1 MSLAEFLKE
10 WTTNYVKSRDVIRNT
25 IVEIHKDKEELV
37 VVHKHKEV
45 KYFIDPFLE
54 DIEKNLKLVKEDSDA
69 AIVCMNTDEN
79 LKELFA
85 KWKDLVKYR
94 HLAMMFVNPSSKLDK
109 LWVIFPYTHDRIADP
124 SSFKTGIKTMFEQV
138 DIADRK
144 EFEKVYEN
152 S

>member
-1 MSLAEFLKE
+1 MSLFDFLKE
-10 WTTNYVKSRDVIRNT
+10 WTINYVKSRDVIRNT

-54 DIEKNLKLVKEDSDA
+54 DIDKNLKLLKEDSDA
-69 AIVCMNTDEN
+69 AIICMNTQEN
-79 LKELFA
+79 LNKMFE
-85 KWKDLVKYR
+85 KWKDLAKHR

-138 DIADRK
+138 DEVDRSNV
-144 EFEKVYEN
+144 EKVYEN